1 MMFASSRASLKRWER
16 SRRRFLSYGVLFV
29 GSAVVSACGGDRSTA
44 DRSATESTVQS
55 GNNGD
60 FSVAILLP
68 QTIDDGSWSQ
78 AGYAGLE
85 QIQQELGARISYVE
99 NIDFMDEAAVVEEYR
114 KLAEAGYQFI
124 IGHGSQH
131 LTLPAAETVATEFPR
146 TQFAVVAGQGPGNN
160 NNLGILNFQDAE
172 LGYLAGVVAGLKTQ
186 SGTVSFMGGFDY
198 PNLVMT
204 ADRYTRGV
212 QSQRPDAT
220 VLIDWLN
227 SWTDEAKAK
236 TTAQQHIAAG
246 ADIIAVN
253 AEPAGLPI
261 HSEAAAL
268 GIHTIGWYQDQYER
282 SPDRVLTSA
291 IQNIDVLLLT
301 AATLVRRG
309 QWEGRQY
316 YLGLADGAIALA
328 PFRDALTAEEAAQVQ
343 AIQEAIITGEIDVLS

>member
-1 MMFASSRASLKRWER
+1 MMLASSKQWAR
-16 SRRRFLSYGVLFV
+16 SRRRFLGYGVLFV
-29 GSAVVSACGGDRSTA
+29 GSAVVSACGGDRPTA
-44 DRSATESTVQS
+44 NNSPANTTEPSE
-55 GNNGD
+55 GDGD
-60 FSVAILLP
+60 FGVAILLP
-68 QTIDDGSWSQ
+68 QTIDDGSWSE
-78 AGYAGLE
+78 AGYRGLE

-99 NIDFMDEAAVVEEYR
+99 NIDFMDQAAVTDEYR

-131 LTLPAAETVATEFPR
+131 LTLPAAETIAAEFPR

-186 SGTVSFMGGFDY
+186 SGTVSFIGGFDY
-198 PNLVMT
+198 PNLVMA

-212 QSQRPDAT
+212 QSQRPNAT
-220 VLIDWLN
+220 VLVDWLD
-227 SWTDEAKAK
+227 SWTDGAKAK
-236 TTAQQHIAAG
+236 ATAQQHIAAG

-282 SPDRVLTSA
+282 SPDRILTSA
-291 IQNIDVLLLT
+291 VQKIDVLLLT

-328 PFRDALTAEEAAQVQ
+328 PFREALTAEEAAQVE